1 MSTVNGDE
9 AYVPRMSTGIP
20 GLDLQLGGGT
30 RLTASGCESDF
41 GLVRPSF
48 VVLAGPPGVGKS
60 RVLWQIV
67 RKVTADCA
75 SVLCVSD
82 AMRADDEVRAN
93 VRVRRA
99 WAATLRQ
106 LGHDVRR
113 HRPAVLILDG
123 LQDVLKNEPLP
134 SLRAG
139 QTKEDRHLELVC
151 RAAMSFARSGLCVLA
166 SAMTRKDGRISP
178 VIRHR
183 GDAVIEMT
191 RGEEGLQFLATKSRS
206 GRLAR
211 AA

>member
-123 LQDVLKNEPLP
+123 LQDVLKNEPLSHFIFSP
-134 SLRAG
+134 SASGSLPPAPPW
-139 QTKEDRHLELVC
+139 DRR
-151 RAAMSFARSGLCVLA
+151 RAAWPPQRPPWAPGSVPPGRRPA
-166 SAMTRKDGRISP
+166 SSAPGRP
-178 VIRHR
+178 
-183 GDAVIEMT
+183 
-191 RGEEGLQFLATKSRS
+191 
-206 GRLAR
+206 
-211 AA
+211 